1 MPEPPCG
8 DEADGEEAAA
18 PGCTGSGEGTARFV
32 PENDSCIGIPIPE
45 PPGGDE
51 ADACGGTA
59 GFVPENDSCI
69 GNPTPEPPGGDE
81 ADGGEEGAAPVQPG
95 SGGSARRR
103 VAL

>member
-51 ADACGGTA
+51 AD
-59 GFVPENDSCI
+59 
-69 GNPTPEPPGGDE
+69 
-81 ADGGEEGAAPVQPG
+81 GGEEGAAPVQPG